1 MYYNQVGPREATKR
15 LIDLIETGVVDARDV
30 LMASLNWMEDYDVEK
45 MAEANMFFVDYDDED
60 EDEDEEDEE

>member
-30 LMASLNWMEDYDVEK
+30 LMASLDWMEDYDVEK
-45 MAEANMFFVDYDDED
+45 MAEANMFFVDYD
-60 EDEDEEDEE
+60 EDEDEEEDEEE